1 MTTPDLYIIHI
12 FQSRQYLSVSDA
24 ARLYNLSK
32 STICR
37 WVAEIKTL
45 KRYKGHPVTVNDDGT
60 QLVNTLI
67 LEDYLINKAAL
78 HSGLEKH
85 LDPYD
90 PARIRRERGE
100 YRERMEE

>member
-1 MTTPDLYIIHI
+1 MTAHDLYVVQI
-12 FQSRQYLSVSDA
+12 FQGRQYMSVRDTA
-24 ARLYNLSK
+24 ELYGASK

-37 WVAEIKTL
+37 WLSEIKTL

-60 QLVNTLI
+60 QLINTLI

-100 YRERMEE
+100 YIRRAEA